1 MSPPF
6 LEVSGLSKWYGEV
19 IALSDVTLRVGPGVT
34 GLLGP
39 NGAGKTTLLRT
50 VTGLLQPSVGDVRL
64 FGEPVR
70 DNPRLF
76 RRVGLCPEADVFWE
90 ELTAFEFVRTL
101 ARLHGYRRGEAR
113 DRASAALERVG
124 LADRARK
131 RIAGLSHGQR
141 QRVKFAQA
149 ILHDPDLLLLDEPFN
164 GMDPVMRR
172 ETMDLVRSLG
182 EQGKAVVVSSHI
194 LYEVEALTNRIL
206 LLLRGRLRAEGGIE
220 ELRDVLDDVPRRLL
234 VLTPDPQRLAAAA
247 AGRESVVGVRR
258 DGESRVS
265 IETTRAEEVLRWLTS
280 VAAAG
285 EIRVEEVFAADE
297 DLESLF
303 EMLVR

>member
-1 MSPPF
+1 MSAPV
-6 LEVSGLSKWYGEV
+6 LEVSGLSRWYGEV
-19 IALSDVTLRVGPGVT
+19 IALSDVSLRLGPGVT

-39 NGAGKTTLLRT
+39 NGAGKSTLLRT
-50 VTGLLQPSVGDVRL
+50 VTGLLPPSLGEARL

-76 RRVGLCPEADVFWE
+76 RRVGFCPEADAFWE
-90 ELTAFEFVRTL
+90 DLTALEFVRTL
-101 ARLHGYRRGEAR
+101 ARLHGFGAREAR
-113 DRASAALERVG
+113 ERSLRALDRVG

-172 ETMDLVRSLG
+172 QTMDLVRSLG
-182 EQGKAVVVSSHI
+182 EEGRAVLVSSHI
-194 LYEVEALTNRIL
+194 LYEVEALTDRFL

-220 ELRDVLDDVPRRLL
+220 DIRGVLDDIPRRL
-234 VLTPDPQRLAAAA
+234 VVHTPDPRRLAGAA
-247 AGRESVVGVRR
+247 AGKETVLGVRR
-258 DGESRVS
+258 DGASRVT
-265 IETTRAEEVLRWLTS
+265 IETTRADEVLRWLTS
-280 VAAAG
+280 AAASG
-285 EIRVEEVFAADE
+285 EVRVEEVFAADE